1 MHIDYD
7 CFPPCFRCP
16 VYSVIADS
24 EGNVNYHGKMF
35 VYKSGQHRLKISK
48 KIIEQLNDLVEEIFI
63 EWGGVDGWRVKNA
76 IVIIHG

>member
-35 VYKSGQHRLKISK
+35 VYKSREYRWKAK
-48 KIIEQLNDLVEEIFI
+48 KIVEQLNDLVKETFI
-63 EWGGVDGWRVKNA
+63 ECNGGITSAKVFYTF
-76 IVIIHG
+76 